1 MQSNSA
7 RLDRFLSVRLGIK
20 RGDVRLLLAQKR
32 IEVDGVFATDI
43 SQLVGKFSRICL
55 DGEVLT
61 SRQARYL
68 MMNKPAGVVSATKD
82 DKHKTV
88 VDLLSSGEGAGLHIP
103 GRLDF
108 NTTGLLLLTDDGR
121 WSRQLSLPECNIGKV
136 YTALLAQPL
145 DDSYI
150 TAFAAGM
157 YFSYEDVTT
166 RPVRLEII
174 SDYVARLRLVEGRY
188 HQIKRMFGRFQ
199 NEVLALHRDA
209 IGSVVLDSGLAPGQY
224 RDLTQDEVLALAC

>member
-1 MQSNSA
+1 VLSNSA

-32 IEVDGVFATDI
+32 IEVDGVFA
-43 SQLVGKFSRICL
+43 
-55 DGEVLT
+55 T

-121 WSRQLSLPECNIGKV
+121 WSRQLSLPERNIAKV

-150 TAFAAGM
+150 AAFAAGM

-166 RPVRLEII
+166 RPVSLEII

-209 IGSVVLDSGLAPGQY
+209 IGSVVLDPGLALGQY
-224 RDLTQDEVLALAC
+224 RNLTQDEILALAC